1 MSLSNLTVAQFVD
14 EGDAVV
20 IRAALV

>member
-1 MSLSNLTVAQFVD
+1 MSLSNLTDAQFVD